1 MEQEYKYYAFISY
14 NRKDEEWARWIQY
27 EFDKKYSSIY
37 DPSNSYEQEEKDS
50 VAFEHL
56 VSLALEANF
65 FYGLLPIKVSNNDN
79 VLIQDKYSDRGFII
93 NKTTNSVKEVSSSS
107 EEEFEHISI
116 FQNRYNLEIQDN
128 KVSVIDISSQE
139 NIGVFQALDN
149 ERIMDATFSIKGN
162 YIVFLS
168 EFNDGMHIYFREFK
182 PIQQL
187 IDEMSSRYRGCE
199 LTETERR
206 QCYLD

>member
-107 EEEFEHISI
+107 EIL
-116 FQNRYNLEIQDN
+116 FQ
-128 KVSVIDISSQE
+128 KVC
-139 NIGVFQALDN
+139 
-149 ERIMDATFSIKGN
+149 
-162 YIVFLS
+162 LS
-168 EFNDGMHIYFREFK
+168 
-182 PIQQL
+182 
-187 IDEMSSRYRGCE
+187 
-199 LTETERR
+199 
-206 QCYLD
+206 